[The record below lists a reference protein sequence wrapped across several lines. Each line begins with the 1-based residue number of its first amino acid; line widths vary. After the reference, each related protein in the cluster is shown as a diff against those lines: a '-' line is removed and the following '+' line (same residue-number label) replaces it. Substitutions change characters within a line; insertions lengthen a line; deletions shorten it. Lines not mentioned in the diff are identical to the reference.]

1 MDIKLVNRGTAGEL
15 ILNGRL
21 DSSNASAFEDIV
33 MQTAARFETLILNMG
48 GMEYTSSAGI
58 RIIKNAFTFM
68 DRSGGKLV
76 IKAARPSVVEVLE
89 MTGFAAYLTF
99 EE

>member
-1 MDIKLVNRGTAGEL
+1 MDIKLVNRGTTGEL

-21 DSSNASAFEDIV
+21 DSSNASGFEEIV
-33 MQTAARFETLILNMG
+33 MQAADRFETLVLNMG
-48 GMEYTSSAGI
+48 GMDYTSSAGI
-58 RIIKNAFTFM
+58 RIIKNTLTRM
-68 DRSGGKLV
+68 DHNGGKLV

-89 MTGFAAYLTF
+89 MTGFAAYMTF